1 MCKVKCSRFTCFA
14 AEGWPSAGYARRAGL
29 LPSGSVCSKL
39 LCLQIIP
46 EYDTTAAGSQ
56 VTELKVQYFDT
67 IPVATAMCI
76 LKTGFLFAASESGD
90 HGYYDF
96 LSLGDD
102 DTELQASSKTLE
114 QQESDE
120 GYTPIQFD
128 PRRVQ
133 NLAIQDNV
141 MSLAPMTDMK
151 VANLLGEVCTLSPA
165 SSGQRQ
171 SVSGCTPVP
180 TLITSAAVW
189 RCLNQVRDAASCAC
203 WFPLFPEVFYS
214 RCLSL
219 NDARDVCLGG
229 TCTGKLF
236 GSGSVGGSACAH
248 PTRRAMLSPYHHARL
263 WQEVNGAPLR
273 HAGGASDLR
282 RLWPRPALHAAH
294 AAPGPLGF

>member
-151 VANLLGEVCTLSPA
+151 VANLLGEVCTLARSHQRRPGKGNPCPAVLQSP
-165 SSGQRQ
+165 
-171 SVSGCTPVP
+171 
-180 TLITSAAVW
+180 
-189 RCLNQVRDAASCAC
+189 
-203 WFPLFPEVFYS
+203 
-214 RCLSL
+214 
-219 NDARDVCLGG
+219 
-229 TCTGKLF
+229 
-236 GSGSVGGSACAH
+236 H
-248 PTRRAMLSPYHHARL
+248 
-263 WQEVNGAPLR
+263 
-273 HAGGASDLR
+273 
-282 RLWPRPALHAAH
+282 
-294 AAPGPLGF
+294 